1 MMMMMSKKKKKTT
14 KVLGDD
20 DMEQLKE
27 RARAARKKFV
37 LSEKAIQSGGDR
49 STKFGYCLMYVN
61 AIQKSVNGL
70 DFGGKGRRSFE
81 TDWKSRDVG
90 EKKRSPR
97 DAAFEVGEEDEEKKR
112 RTKKTRKEHEERE
125 EKEPQ
130 KEKEDATKTL
140 VAPRTV
146 KKSQTTKSE
155 MPSPPPTTTGET
167 KKKTATN
174 GTTIEEND
182 EATNTKATKKK
193 INPGR
198 YPGEYCQYCGE
209 HEHMVHVKY
218 ASQVLGEGK
227 LVCYGCLAEEKKE
240 LERKQKV
247 MTNAKKREKNR
258 QAKMKMKAA
267 MLSTPTGTTVT
278 STSNLPS
285 LPLSSPPSMIESPAV
300 PNDAI
305 TAPQQQPSPVSVA
318 VVVDGET
325 ARVNTVIHNIATPIA
340 TTEHIEAIHDVVCD
354 LCGKN
359 TFRTAAELKVHKMKW
374 CIAKN
379 SAVMASTLPIER
391 KAKPTISLPSPTA
404 LPSPTPTPTPSP
416 SPTFENED
424 AQDSGKGKS
433 NVTNPRIL
441 PIAEVLHKAKYGF
454 PVTKIASSS
463 NLSFHVVIND
473 SIDDN
478 NNNAAAL
485 ALPRKLNKEELVEE
499 QQNNHRSDNK
509 RPSGPSMKKE
519 FKKNVWRT
527 DRKT

>member
-1 MMMMMSKKKKKTT
+1 MTMMTMMMSKKTT
-14 KVLGDD
+14 TTRNGDD
-20 DMEQLKE
+20 GLPPMDDSMEQLKE

-70 DFGGKGRRSFE
+70 LDFGKGSRS
-81 TDWKSRDVG
+81 DDCNIRDIG

-97 DAAFEVGEEDEEKKR
+97 DAAFELGEEDEEKKR
-112 RTKKTRKEHEERE
+112 RTKKKRKEHEERE

-140 VAPRTV
+140 LVPRTV

-155 MPSPPPTTTGET
+155 ILSPTTTGET
-167 KKKTATN
+167 KKKTTTN
-174 GTTIEEND
+174 ATTIEEND
-182 EATNTKATKKK
+182 EATNTKATKKI

-267 MLSTPTGTTVT
+267 MLSTPTTTVT
-278 STSNLPS
+278 SMSNLPS

-391 KAKPTISLPSPTA
+391 KAKPTISSPSPT
-404 LPSPTPTPTPSP
+404 P

-433 NVTNPRIL
+433 SVTKPRIL

-463 NLSFHVVIND
+463 NLSFHVAIND

-485 ALPRKLNKEELVEE
+485 ALPRELNKEAIHHVMTHL
-499 QQNNHRSDNK
+499 R
-509 RPSGPSMKKE
+509 GG
-519 FKKNVWRT
+519 
-527 DRKT
+527 